1 MSGRERMAEA
11 VEQPNTTLAVTAI
24 GKRREG
30 QVMDKQPDEYKGE
43 EKREESNSA
52 HGKYFFYICLLLC
65 FVTVF
70 LVWRPFIIT
79 ILMSMICAA
88 VLYPLY
94 VKLVKLFRGGR
105 TLASLTTCLI
115 LIVLVFGPLSLLVV
129 FLAQEATDFYAVM
142 SIKLQQGFSIL
153 PTTGPIA
160 NIVALIREYLPTVAQ
175 STDSLRSQATE
186 LVKMFVSL
194 LLTHSTSW
202 LANVSTFILHFFLFL
217 FTLFYFLRD
226 GSDWLKDFSAVIPL
240 PENQTK
246 LILEK
251 FIAVSK
257 STVVAILLTALCQG
271 MLAGIGFWIAGISPV
286 LWGTATAFASLIPMV
301 GAAIVWLP
309 AGLILLAMGKI
320 WAGLFLLI
328 WGIVLISS
336 ADNFLR
342 PFLMQ
347 GATEV
352 SPVWILFSILGG
364 LDLFGFAGILI
375 GPLLL
380 SMAITLILIYKEAYA
395 H

>member
-1 MSGRERMAEA
+1 MEKQPEDSN
-11 VEQPNTTLAVTAI
+11 VE
-24 GKRREG
+24 EG
-30 QVMDKQPDEYKGE
+30 QDESITK
-43 EKREESNSA
+43 
-52 HGKYFFYICLLLC
+52 HGAYFFYVCLLLC
-65 FVTVF
+65 LVTVF
-70 LVWRPFIIT
+70 FVWKPFIIT

-88 VLYPLY
+88 VLHPLY
-94 VKLVKLFRGGR
+94 VKLVKIFRGGR
-105 TLASLTTCLI
+105 TLASLSTCLI

-129 FLAQEATDFYAVM
+129 FLAQEATDFYTTM
-142 SIKLQQGFSIL
+142 STKLQQGFSII
-153 PTTGPIA
+153 PTTGLIA
-160 NIVALIREYLPTVAQ
+160 NILALIKEYLPTLAQ
-175 STDSLRSQATE
+175 STDSLQSQIAD
-186 LVKMFVSL
+186 LVKMFVSFL
-194 LLTHSTSW
+194 MTHSKSW
-202 LANVSTFILHFFLFL
+202 IANISTFILHFFLLL

-226 GSDWLKDFSAVIPL
+226 GSGWIKDFSTVIPL
-240 PENQTK
+240 PEKQIE
-246 LILEK
+246 LILAK

-257 STVVAILLTALCQG
+257 STVVAILLTALFQG
-271 MLAGIGFWIAGISPV
+271 VLAGIGFWIAGISPV

-309 AGLILLAMGKI
+309 AALVILAMGHI
-320 WAGLFLLI
+320 WAGLFLLF

>member
-1 MSGRERMAEA
+1 ME
-11 VEQPNTTLAVTAI
+11 
-24 GKRREG
+24 
-30 QVMDKQPDEYKGE
+30 KQP
-43 EKREESNSA
+43 EESKSEGKPEEYIFT

-94 VKLVKLFRGGR
+94 IRIVKLFRGGR
-105 TLASLTTCLI
+105 TLASLSTCLI

-129 FLAQEATDFYAVM
+129 FLAQEATDFYKVM
-142 SIKLQQGFSIL
+142 TTKLQQGFSIL

-160 NIVALIREYLPTVAQ
+160 NVLALIKQYLPTVAQ
-175 STDSLRSQATE
+175 STDSLRSQITE

-194 LLTHSTSW
+194 LMTHSKSW
-202 LANVSTFILHFFLFL
+202 LANISTFILHFFLFL
-217 FTLFYFLRD
+217 FTVFYFLRD
-226 GSDWLKDFSAVIPL
+226 GSDWLEDFSAVIPL
-240 PENQTK
+240 PESQIK
-246 LILEK
+246 RILEK

-257 STVVAILLTALCQG
+257 STVVAILTTAIFQG
-271 MLAGIGFWIAGISPV
+271 LLAGIGFWIAGVSPV

-347 GATEV
+347 GASEV